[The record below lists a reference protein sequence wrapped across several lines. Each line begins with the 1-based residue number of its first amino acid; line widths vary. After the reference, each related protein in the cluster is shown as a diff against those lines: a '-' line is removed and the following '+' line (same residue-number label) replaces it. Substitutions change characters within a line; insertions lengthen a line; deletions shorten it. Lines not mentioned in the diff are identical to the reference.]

1 MTELAFVVPGRLD
14 QLTGGYL
21 YDRHI
26 IDGLR
31 SCGHAVKVIELGP
44 DDCETALAELADG
57 TTAVI
62 DGLALPKLE
71 QAVVA
76 EWRRLRLVALVH
88 HPLAEETGL
97 SRAAAERLIRLEA
110 AALQHFRGVVCPSAR
125 TAAGV
130 EAYGIPPERIVV
142 IPPGTAKPDRPS
154 RSRRGPVR
162 SLLCVGSV
170 IPRKGHRVLVAA
182 LARIRDLDWEML
194 CIGSLDR
201 DPRNA
206 RSIRQMISAARL
218 GRRITLAGEQPPPM
232 VMRAYGAADVFVLPS
247 LHEGYGM
254 AFAEAMAHGLPIIAT
269 AAGAIPETVP
279 REAGLLVPAGD
290 TPALARALRRVIA
303 QPALAM
309 RLAAGSR
316 AAGAHLPDWR
326 ETTQGWEQALD
337 LLAIVPPRP
346 SHRRSGHL
354 KTGTSDAI
362 WTHNDR
368 ANPRRTG
375 NDEGWS

>member
-1 MTELAFVVPGRLD
+1 MTELVFVVPGRLD

-21 YDRHI
+21 YDRHV

-31 SCGHAVKVIELGP
+31 SRGYAVKVIELAGN
-44 DDCETALAELADG
+44 DREAALAELAEG
-57 TTAVI
+57 TTTVL
-62 DGLALPKLE
+62 DGLAFPHLE
-71 QAVVA
+71 EAVIA
-76 EWRRLRLVALVH
+76 HFRRLRLVALVH

-97 SRAAAERLIRLEA
+97 SRAAAERLMWLEA
-110 AALQHFRGVVCPSAR
+110 AALQHCRGVVCPSTR

-130 EAYGIPPERIVV
+130 AAYGIPPECIIV
-142 IPPGTAKPDRPS
+142 IPPGTAKPDRPL
-154 RSRRGPVR
+154 RPRRGPVW
-162 SLLCVGSV
+162 SLLCVASV

-182 LARIRDLDWEML
+182 LARIRDLDWQML

-201 DPRNA
+201 DPRDA
-206 RSIRQMISAARL
+206 RSIRRMISAARL
-218 GRRITLAGEQPPPM
+218 GRRIILAGEQPPRM
-232 VMRAYGAADVFVLPS
+232 VMRAYRAADLFVLPS

-290 TPALARALRRVIA
+290 PPALARALRRVIA
-303 QPALAM
+303 EPALAV

-316 AAGAHLPDWR
+316 AEGGRLPDWR
-326 ETTQGWEQALD
+326 QATERWEQVLD
-337 LLAIVPPRP
+337 RLAVLPL
-346 SHRRSGHL
+346 L
-354 KTGTSDAI
+354 KTGTEKAI

-368 ANPRRTG
+368 ATSPSG
-375 NDEGWS
+375 GK